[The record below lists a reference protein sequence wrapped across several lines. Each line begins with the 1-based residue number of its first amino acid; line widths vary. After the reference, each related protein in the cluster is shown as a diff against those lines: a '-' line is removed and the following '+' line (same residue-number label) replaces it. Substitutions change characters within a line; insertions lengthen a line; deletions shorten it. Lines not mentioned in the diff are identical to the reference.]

1 VLGDS
6 DAQNNLGVMY
16 FNGQFVKQNF
26 RKAFE
31 CYKKAADMGNPT
43 AQYNVG
49 NMYEQGK
56 GISINGP
63 KAREWYMK
71 AYRNPNS
78 SDEIRK
84 LAKDGYGRMGGR

>member
-1 VLGDS
+1 
-6 DAQNNLGVMY
+6 
-16 FNGQFVKQNF
+16 
-26 RKAFE
+26 

-78 SDEIRK
+78 SDEIKK